1 MKTIHKTLLTLVALL
16 TFWSVGSAQEIQQ
29 FKKHEISVGV
39 APLPFWAAFSG
50 CDYGSSDDILEE
62 IYGKRD
68 GETRFIPLF
77 SFAYNRYYKKW
88 FSLNTRVSL
97 MNQYNYVYSGAD
109 SHVDHLE
116 VFPGLNIMEM
126 AQFTFLNKD
135 DVRLYAAAGLGLTL
149 FDGTIIPDAQLTFF
163 GVSLGKKVFGF
174 AELGSGTEYL
184 LVHGGIGY
192 RF

>member
-1 MKTIHKTLLTLVALL
+1 MKTIHRTLLALAALL
-16 TFWSVGSAQEIQQ
+16 AFWSVGSAQEIQQ

-39 APLPFWAAFSG
+39 APLPFWATFSG
-50 CDYGSSDDILEE
+50 CDYRSSDGILDE

-77 SFAYNRYYKKW
+77 SIAYNHYYKKW

-109 SHVDHLE
+109 SYVDHLE

-126 AQFTFLNKD
+126 AQFTFLNKE

-149 FDGTIIPDAQLTFF
+149 FSGTIIPAVQLTFF